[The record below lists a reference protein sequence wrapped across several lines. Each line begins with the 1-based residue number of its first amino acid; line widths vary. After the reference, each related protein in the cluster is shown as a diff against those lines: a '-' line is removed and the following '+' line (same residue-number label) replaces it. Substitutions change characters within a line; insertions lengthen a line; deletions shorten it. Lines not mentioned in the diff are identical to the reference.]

1 MDSKQNKGEASIAS
15 LYPFAFRKLLKI
27 HPLSFASSLRGA
39 TKSSFYQKLKSWL
52 LVRVYDSITN
62 RFDDQRED

>member
-1 MDSKQNKGEASIAS
+1 M
-15 LYPFAFRKLLKI
+15 KI